1 MTLASAAFPEYRDL
15 PRARRAAFLRQIA
28 ANLEGLGDPLIH
40 RVMAESALPEGR
52 VRGELGR
59 TCSQLRFFAG
69 IVDEGSWVDARIDT
83 ADPEQA
89 LALAMEHKPDAILL
103 DLEMPEMSGLD
114 MLKRLMLL
122 GKAKVIV
129 VSSVGQ
135 TGSPQ
140 ALEAR
145 RLGAVD
151 VIAKPSGAMSLDLQA
166 KKGHEI
172 VQSLRRALQLDA
184 APGA

>member
-1 MTLASAAFPEYRDL
+1 MSSKKQILVVDDSFIMRTIIKDIVESDSDL
-15 PRARRAAFLRQIA
+15 QVAGFAE
-28 ANLEGLGDPLIH
+28 NGKVGLQ
-40 RVMAESALPEGR
+40 RMR
-52 VRGELGR
+52 EL
-59 TCSQLRFFAG
+59 
-69 IVDEGSWVDARIDT
+69 
-83 ADPEQA
+83 
-89 LALAMEHKPDAILL
+89 KPDAILL

-151 VIAKPSGAMSLDLQA
+151 VIAKPSGAMSLDLHA

-172 VQSLRRALQLDA
+172 VQSLRRALQLDS

>member
-1 MTLASAAFPEYRDL
+1 MSKK
-15 PRARRAAFLRQIA
+15 QI
-28 ANLEGLGDPLIH
+28 LVVDDSFIM
-40 RVMAESALPEGR
+40 RTIIKDIVES
-52 VRGELGR
+52 
-59 TCSQLRFFAG
+59 
-69 IVDEGSWVDARIDT
+69 
-83 ADPEQA
+83 DPELEVAGFAENGKVGLQRMRE
-89 LALAMEHKPDAILL
+89 LKPDAILL

-172 VQSLRRALQLDA
+172 VQSLRRALQIDPIA
-184 APGA
+184 

>member
-1 MTLASAAFPEYRDL
+1 MSKK
-15 PRARRAAFLRQIA
+15 QI
-28 ANLEGLGDPLIH
+28 LVVDDSFIM
-40 RVMAESALPEGR
+40 RTIIKDIVES
-52 VRGELGR
+52 
-59 TCSQLRFFAG
+59 
-69 IVDEGSWVDARIDT
+69 
-83 ADPEQA
+83 DPELEVAGFAENGKVGLQRMRE
-89 LALAMEHKPDAILL
+89 LKPDAILL

-172 VQSLRRALQLDA
+172 VQSLRRVLQLDP

>member
-1 MTLASAAFPEYRDL
+1 MTKK
-15 PRARRAAFLRQIA
+15 QI
-28 ANLEGLGDPLIH
+28 LVVDDSFIM
-40 RVMAESALPEGR
+40 RTIIKDIVES
-52 VRGELGR
+52 
-59 TCSQLRFFAG
+59 
-69 IVDEGSWVDARIDT
+69 
-83 ADPEQA
+83 DPELEVAGFAENGKVGLQRMRE
-89 LALAMEHKPDAILL
+89 LKPDAILL

-172 VQSLRRALQLDA
+172 VQSLRRALQLDPA
-184 APGA
+184 ADA

>member
-1 MTLASAAFPEYRDL
+1 MIVSDILMPGLDGFALCREIKRD
-15 PRARRAAFLRQIA
+15 
-28 ANLEGLGDPLIH
+28 
-40 RVMAESALPEGR
+40 VALSDVPVILLSWKEDLLQR
-52 VRGELGR
+52 VREL
-59 TCSQLRFFAG
+59 
-69 IVDEGSWVDARIDT
+69 
-83 ADPEQA
+83 
-89 LALAMEHKPDAILL
+89 KPDAILL
-103 DLEMPEMSGLD
+103 DLEMPEMSGID

-172 VQSLRRALQLDA
+172 VQSLRRALALG
-184 APGA
+184 PGETA

>member
-1 MTLASAAFPEYRDL
+1 
-15 PRARRAAFLRQIA
+15 
-28 ANLEGLGDPLIH
+28 
-40 RVMAESALPEGR
+40 
-52 VRGELGR
+52 
-59 TCSQLRFFAG
+59 
-69 IVDEGSWVDARIDT
+69 
-83 ADPEQA
+83 
-89 LALAMEHKPDAILL
+89 
-103 DLEMPEMSGLD
+103 MPEMSGLD

>member
-1 MTLASAAFPEYRDL
+1 MSKKQILVVDDSFIMRTIIKDIVESDPDL
-15 PRARRAAFLRQIA
+15 QVAGFAE
-28 ANLEGLGDPLIH
+28 NGKVGLQ
-40 RVMAESALPEGR
+40 RMR
-52 VRGELGR
+52 EL
-59 TCSQLRFFAG
+59 
-69 IVDEGSWVDARIDT
+69 
-83 ADPEQA
+83 
-89 LALAMEHKPDAILL
+89 KPDAILL

-184 APGA
+184 PGA

>member
-1 MTLASAAFPEYRDL
+1 MNKKQILVVDDSFIMRTIIKDIVESDSDL
-15 PRARRAAFLRQIA
+15 QVAGFAE
-28 ANLEGLGDPLIH
+28 NGKVGLQ
-40 RVMAESALPEGR
+40 R
-52 VRGELGR
+52 VREL
-59 TCSQLRFFAG
+59 
-69 IVDEGSWVDARIDT
+69 
-83 ADPEQA
+83 
-89 LALAMEHKPDAILL
+89 KPDAILL

>member
-1 MTLASAAFPEYRDL
+1 MSKKQILVVDDSFIMRTIIKDIVESDPE
-15 PRARRAAFLRQIA
+15 
-28 ANLEGLGDPLIH
+28 LEVAGVAENGKVGLQ
-40 RVMAESALPEGR
+40 R
-52 VRGELGR
+52 VREL
-59 TCSQLRFFAG
+59 
-69 IVDEGSWVDARIDT
+69 
-83 ADPEQA
+83 
-89 LALAMEHKPDAILL
+89 KPDAILL

-151 VIAKPSGAMSLDLQA
+151 VIAKPSGAMSLDLAA

-172 VQSLRRALQLDA
+172 VHSLRRVLQLDP